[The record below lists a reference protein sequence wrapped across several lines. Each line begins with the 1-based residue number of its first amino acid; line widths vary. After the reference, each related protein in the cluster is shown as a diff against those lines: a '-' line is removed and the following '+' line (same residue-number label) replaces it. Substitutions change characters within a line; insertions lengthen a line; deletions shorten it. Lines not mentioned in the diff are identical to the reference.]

1 MTLEADL
8 LLILR
13 LLVALLLA
21 GLVGLEREL
30 NRTSVGL
37 RTHALVGVCTAA
49 FVIIGR
55 AHV

>member
-8 LLILR
+8 PLVLR

-49 FVIIGR
+49 FVI
-55 AHV
+55 